1 MGNFKERIARF
12 MYGRYGAD
20 QLSKVL
26 TYATMIFLLISI
38 FRPKSIF
45 FIIALVMLIY
55 NYFRMFSKNISKRH
69 SENEAYLRFKYK
81 VIGRF
86 NNFKLRLR
94 DKKTHRIFKCPGCS
108 QKIRV
113 PKGKGKILIKCP
125 KCRIEFTRKS

>member
-125 KCRIEFTRKS
+125 KCRIEFTSKS

>member
-20 QLSKVL
+20 QLSRML
-26 TYATMIFLLISI
+26 TYITMVLLLISI
-38 FRPKSIF
+38 FRPRSIF
-45 FIIALVMLIY
+45 FLIALVLLIY

-69 SENEAYLRFKYK
+69 SENDAYLKLKYK
-81 VIGRF
+81 IIGRF
-86 NNFKLRLR
+86 NNFKLRLKDR
-94 DKKTHRIFKCPGCS
+94 KTHRIFKCPGCS